1 MVGVIATEGIP
12 QAGKAGG
19 SSSDCPL
26 EVEIGAPE
34 GLLASAL
41 KVLQELK
48 GQLEECQA
56 YAGCLKLER
65 DDLRELLNKAVA
77 KRDWLLA
84 FSKQS
89 LENEASSCDTA
100 VINAQ
105 RLIRSIA
112 KLKLQL
118 AAEKSL
124 CAQLTAD
131 LCAEKLCQQV
141 SKLGGNRRS
150 KAPAKQG
157 KGTQTLTAD
166 ASTCVD
172 TVSGGLTRW
181 GDLFERDDQ
190 SFELLP

>member
-1 MVGVIATEGIP
+1 MGLATATDGDP
-12 QAGKAGG
+12 QADKTG
-19 SSSDCPL
+19 SSSSDRLL
-26 EVEIGAPE
+26 EGETGAPE
-34 GLLASAL
+34 ELLASAL
-41 KVLQELK
+41 MTIQELK
-48 GQLEECQA
+48 GRLEECQA
-56 YAGCLKLER
+56 SAGCFKLER

-84 FSKQS
+84 YSKQS

-100 VINAQ
+100 VNNAQ

-131 LCAEKLCQQV
+131 LCAEKLCQQAT
-141 SKLGGNRRS
+141 KLGGNRRS

-157 KGTQTLTAD
+157 KVTQTLTAD

-190 SFELLP
+190 SFELLL